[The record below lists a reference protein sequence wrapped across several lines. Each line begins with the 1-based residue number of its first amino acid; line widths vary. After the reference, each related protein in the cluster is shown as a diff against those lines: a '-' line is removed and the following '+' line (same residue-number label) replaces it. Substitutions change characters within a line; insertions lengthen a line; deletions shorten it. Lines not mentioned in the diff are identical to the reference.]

1 MCFSAAASF
10 VTAGAVG
17 AIGAA
22 ALSRVKD
29 LRELALAVTPV
40 LFGLQ
45 QAIEGWQW
53 LTLPLAPESSTS
65 TGLTVLYLFFAEVFW
80 PLHAP
85 IAVWLVEPSERR
97 RQFMV
102 VCLVVG
108 VGVGSYLLLP
118 LLTQPHSASIVE
130 GHIVYVTENRHSEA
144 VGLSYLTATSLPLL
158 LSSQRTL
165 VVLGAVVL
173 IGSGVAYLLYWE
185 AFVSVWCFFAAAASM
200 VILHHF
206 EQSRRARMRLAD
218 A

>member
-80 PLHAP
+80 PLYAP

-144 VGLSYLTATSLPLL
+144 VGLS
-158 LSSQRTL
+158 
-165 VVLGAVVL
+165 
-173 IGSGVAYLLYWE
+173 
-185 AFVSVWCFFAAAASM
+185 
-200 VILHHF
+200 
-206 EQSRRARMRLAD
+206 
-218 A
+218 